1 MIQDLTSPIGEL
13 SGKSVKT
20 KNEASKI
27 KTVQQ
32 LAKFAVDHKHCIRKD
47 GLPPGVDIHTVSRVA
62 DYITEA
68 KHDGNVI
75 AHGGRPIDRSR
86 GVESFVAAAADDENI
101 PANSLHHLK
110 GKERIVMAAIDNKKK
125 KDVIVCGRAWD
136 FAFGVRHA
144 VPLWHARKCHGS
156 NIGGLAV
163 RSLLDGWR
171 CNCGP
176 CLQTQRKVKWDWM
189 DCI

>member
-86 GVESFVAAAADDENI
+86 GEYSVKIKPVLYI
-101 PANSLHHLK
+101 WLHKTIFHSH
-110 GKERIVMAAIDNKKK
+110 ISSHI
-125 KDVIVCGRAWD
+125 
-136 FAFGVRHA
+136 
-144 VPLWHARKCHGS
+144 
-156 NIGGLAV
+156 
-163 RSLLDGWR
+163 
-171 CNCGP
+171 
-176 CLQTQRKVKWDWM
+176 
-189 DCI
+189 